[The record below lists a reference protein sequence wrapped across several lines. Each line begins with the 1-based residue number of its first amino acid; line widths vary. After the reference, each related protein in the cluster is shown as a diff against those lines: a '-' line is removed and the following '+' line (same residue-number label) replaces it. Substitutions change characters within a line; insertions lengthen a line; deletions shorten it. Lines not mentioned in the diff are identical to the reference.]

1 MNWNYNF
8 LGNFTVLLTF
18 RSHKLNLMA
27 RLVLLLDK
35 AALWLLMMIYLVRLL
50 LLIQLI

>member
-1 MNWNYNF
+1 
-8 LGNFTVLLTF
+8 
-18 RSHKLNLMA
+18 MA

-50 LLIQLI
+50 LLIQLIDLASYGLPLFKI